1 MKTTKQ
7 NDGVRHEKL
16 RKKAFQNP
24 EVAAEYEFFKLHF
37 ELADQM
43 KNMRKN
49 SGLTRIEVAKKMNT
63 TKKAVTKLEIAANV
77 ASESPTLAILQKYAR
92 AIGCIVKIK
101 LIPEEDK
108 NESTSG

>member
-1 MKTTKQ
+1 
-7 NDGVRHEKL
+7 
-16 RKKAFQNP
+16 
-24 EVAAEYEFFKLHF
+24 
-37 ELADQM
+37 
-43 KNMRKN
+43 
-49 SGLTRIEVAKKMNT
+49 MNT

-108 NESTSG
+108 NEITSG